1 MSDLRTI
8 HHPVTWSDAEAAAI
22 VRSVLAARV
31 APSATADG
39 RWQVA
44 FPFLSD
50 GEEWLRV
57 EVELDRGGNVRL
69 TG

>member
-1 MSDLRTI
+1 MSDLRTM